1 MTTTRLDAERDD
13 AAVLPAGRLSAPVP
27 ALFRRFPELATRIP
41 WLPIGSFPTPVES
54 LSIEGIHAPGAR
66 LHVKRDDLCAR
77 PYGGNKVRKLEFI
90 LAEAKRRGAERLITV
105 GAIGSHHAL
114 ATTVYGRAH
123 GFDVT
128 LVLFPQQV
136 TEHVRRVLLLDFAL
150 GAELRFTPRMET
162 VPAALLAARLAHR
175 SQRTCVIAAG
185 GSDPVGTLGYVSGA
199 LELAEQVADRIAPRP
214 DAVHVAAG
222 TLGTAAGLA
231 IGFALAGLDI
241 PIHATRIT
249 SRIVTNERALA
260 RLVSRTLRHLRRAGL
275 ASAPPPAAALR
286 LVRLR
291 HGFVGAGYGR
301 ETEAG
306 HDAAVRFRHA
316 GLTLDATYTAKA
328 AAELISSVGERGR
341 RTHLFW
347 HTLSAHEPEEP
358 LEGVRPA
365 DLPEPFR
372 RLLGT

>member
-1 MTTTRLDAERDD
+1 E
-13 AAVLPAGRLSAPVP
+13 
-27 ALFRRFPELATRIP
+27 
-41 WLPIGSFPTPVES
+41 GS
-54 LSIEGIHAPGAR
+54 HAPGVR

-77 PYGGNKVRKLEFI
+77 PYGGNKVRKLECI
-90 LAEAKRRGAERLITV
+90 LAEAKRRGARRLITV

-114 ATTVYGRAH
+114 ATTVHGRAH

-136 TEHVRRVLLLDFAL
+136 TEHVRRILLLDCAL

-175 SQRTCVIAAG
+175 RQRTCVIAAG

-199 LELAEQVADRIAPRP
+199 LELAEQIADRIAPRP

-249 SRIVTNERALA
+249 SRIVTNERARA
-260 RLVSRTLRHLRRAGL
+260 RLVSRTL
-275 ASAPPPAAALR
+275 SPLR

-291 HGFVGAGYGR
+291 HECVGAGYGR
-301 ETEAG
+301 ETQAG
-306 HDAAVRFRHA
+306 QDATARFRQA

-328 AAELISSVGERGR
+328 AAELIASVGEGGRG
-341 RTHLFW
+341 THLFW
-347 HTLSAHEPEEP
+347 HTLSAHEPEEA

-365 DLPEPFR
+365 D
-372 RLLGT
+372 